1 MNRRRSASIAVL
13 ACALLLAVGCGG
25 EDEGASTASTDS
37 TASPTTA
44 EGTSTTADDAGSSTV
59 PDEVG
64 TLVVWPPTGSSTT
77 YLDPVDAATAFAVE
91 LVGFIEPVVGEFAE
105 LDETSGEVG
114 VRPSAEGPVT
124 TVQLRRLA
132 GAETWSVTG
141 SSTAEILPTS
151 PASGAEISAPVQL
164 EGTSTAFEGT
174 VQVSVRDAD
183 AQPLGAGFVTGG
195 SMGEMGPFAESL
207 GFDAPATTSGSIA
220 FYTLSMEDGGGVLAA
235 AVVPVRFAG

>member
-1 MNRRRSASIAVL
+1 MNRRRSVSIAVL

-25 EDEGASTASTDS
+25 EDEADEPGDAGSSSTTESTEATASTDDS
-37 TASPTTA
+37 A
-44 EGTSTTADDAGSSTV
+44 SSTV
-59 PDEVG
+59 PDEVD

-105 LDETSGEVG
+105 LDEVSGEVG
-114 VRPSAEGPVT
+114 VRSWAEGPAT

-141 SSTAEILPTS
+141 STTAEILPTS
-151 PASGAEISAPVQL
+151 PASGAEISSPVQL

-195 SMGEMGPFAESL
+195 SMGDMGPFAESL
-207 GFDAPATTSGSIA
+207 GFDEPATSSGSIA
-220 FYTLSMEDGGGVLAA
+220 FYTLSMEDGGGVIAA
-235 AVVPVRFAG
+235 TVVPVRFAS

>member
-1 MNRRRSASIAVL
+1 VSIALL
-13 ACALLLAVGCGG
+13 ACALILAVGCGG
-25 EDEGASTASTDS
+25 EDEADESGAPGTPSTSE
-37 TASPTTA
+37 TT
-44 EGTSTTADDAGSSTV
+44 TSSGDGASSTV
-59 PDEVG
+59 PDEVD
-64 TLVVWPPTGSSTT
+64 TIVVWPPTGSSTT

-91 LVGFIEPVVGEFAE
+91 LVGFIDPVVGEFAE

-124 TVQLRRLA
+124 TVQLRRIA

-141 SSTAEILPTS
+141 STTAEILATS
-151 PASGAEISAPVQL
+151 PASGAEVSSPVQL

-195 SMGEMGPFAESL
+195 SMGEMGPFTESL
-207 GFDAPATTSGSIA
+207 GFDAPATPTGSIA
-220 FYTLSMEDGGGVLAA
+220 LYTLSMEDGGGVLAA
-235 AVVPVRFAG
+235 TVVPVRFAS

>member
-1 MNRRRSASIAVL
+1 MNRRRSVSVAVL
-13 ACALLLAVGCGG
+13 ASALLLAVGCGG
-25 EDEGASTASTDS
+25 EDEGGDDAATSSSTSTTDA
-37 TASPTTA
+37 TATTDDVSPTTA
-44 EGTSTTADDAGSSTV
+44 
-59 PDEVG
+59 PDEVD
-64 TLVVWPPTGSSTT
+64 TLVVWPPTGSSET
-77 YLDPVDAATAFAVE
+77 YLDPADAARAFAVD
-91 LVGFIEPVVGEFAE
+91 LVGFTEPVVGEFAE

-141 SSTAEILPTS
+141 STTAEIVPTS
-151 PASGAEISAPVQL
+151 PQSGAEVSSPVQL

-195 SMGEMGPFAESL
+195 SMGEMGPFAESIA
-207 GFDAPATTSGSIA
+207 FDQPATSSGSIA
-220 FYTLSMEDGGGVLAA
+220 LYTLSMEDGGGVLAA
-235 AVVPVRFAG
+235 TVVPVRFAT